1 MFDQV
6 KGCRPLS
13 EAELHRALGCFDGH
27 YAARDR
33 AMFILGVK
41 TGFRISEL
49 LSLRLVDVE
58 IGGHIAERVTVA
70 RRHMKKKIEGR
81 TVILHPEAQKAL
93 AEWIAELRR
102 NTDVEPDTFV
112 FRSRKGANRP
122 ISSVQAY
129 RILKD
134 AFRLAGVAGQTGTH
148 SMRKTFA
155 DRVYTAL
162 DRDLIKTQRA
172 LGHRNIN
179 STVSYLGFRE
189 EEIDDAI
196 LSI

>member
-1 MFDQV
+1 MFDL

-13 EAELHRALGCFDGH
+13 ETEVKRMPDCFNGR

-49 LSLRLVDVE
+49 LSLRIGDVVIAE
-58 IGGHIAERVTVA
+58 HIAERVTVA
-70 RRHMKKKIEGR
+70 RRHMKKKTEGR
-81 TVILHPEAQKAL
+81 TVILHPEAREAL
-93 AEWIAELRR
+93 AAWIDELRQH
-102 NTDVEPDTFV
+102 TDAGPDAFV
-112 FRSRKGANRP
+112 FHSRKGANRP
-122 ISSVQAY
+122 ISYVQAY
-129 RILKD
+129 RIIKD
-134 AFRLAGVAGQTGTH
+134 ALRLAGVAGQTGTH

-162 DRDLIKTQRA
+162 EQDLVKTQRA

>member
-1 MFDQV
+1 MSRMPD
-6 KGCRPLS
+6 
-13 EAELHRALGCFDGH
+13 CFNGR

-33 AMFILGVK
+33 AMFTLGVK

-49 LSLRLVDVE
+49 LSLQLCDVE
-58 IGGHIAERVTVA
+58 IGGRIAERVTVA

-81 TVILHPEAQKAL
+81 TVILHPVAQKVL
-93 AEWIAELRR
+93 AEWISELRR
-102 NTDVEPDTFV
+102 DVSDVGPETFV
-112 FRSRKGANRP
+112 FRSRKGANRS
-122 ISSVQAY
+122 ISYVQAY
-129 RILKD
+129 RILQD
-134 AFRLAGVAGQTGTH
+134 AFHAAGVAGQTGTH